1 MATTTQGTQ
10 DEENKQKYNTICDG
24 HHNMQTKQDS
34 GNIGYKWWTQ
44 TKQESG
50 NIGYKWWT
58 QTKQES
64 GNIGYKRWTQTK
76 QESGNIGYKRW
87 TQTKHKHNIM
97 RVGHHNMQTKTNKV
111 NKTWVLLQTTG
122 GKDESNIVLSKEI
135 VHSYHMIPRKT
146 LHIL

>member
-10 DEENKQKYNTICDG
+10 DEETKQKYNTICDG
-24 HHNMQTKQDS
+24 HHNM
-34 GNIGYKWWTQ
+34 Q

-122 GKDESNIVLSKEI
+122 GKDESNIVSSKEI
-135 VHSYHMIPRKT
+135 FHSYHMIPRNT

>member
-24 HHNMQTKQDS
+24 HHNMQTKQD
-34 GNIGYKWWTQ
+34 
-44 TKQESG
+44 SG

-122 GKDESNIVLSKEI
+122 GKDESNIVSSKEI
-135 VHSYHMIPRKT
+135 VHSYHMIPRNT

>member
-10 DEENKQKYNTICDG
+10 DEETKQKYNTICDG
-24 HHNMQTKQDS
+24 HHNM
-34 GNIGYKWWTQ
+34 
-44 TKQESG
+44 
-50 NIGYKWWT
+50 
-58 QTKQES
+58 
-64 GNIGYKRWTQTK
+64 QTK

-122 GKDESNIVLSKEI
+122 GKDESNIVSSKEI
-135 VHSYHMIPRKT
+135 VHSYHMIPRNT

>member
-10 DEENKQKYNTICDG
+10 DEETKQKYNTICDG
-24 HHNMQTKQDS
+24 HHNMQTKQ
-34 GNIGYKWWTQ
+34 
-44 TKQESG
+44 ESG
-50 NIGYKWWT
+50 NIGYKW
-58 QTKQES
+58 
-64 GNIGYKRWTQTK
+64 WTQTK

-122 GKDESNIVLSKEI
+122 GKDESNIVSSKEI
-135 VHSYHMIPRKT
+135 VHSYHMIPRNT
-146 LHIL
+146 LHIV